1 MGVPI
6 AVGGYIAL
14 EKLLLWLGV
23 GTVAVGAGA
32 VIVDNMNEANKA
44 VGSSNSGISSYTDA
58 CSSCQPPPEED
69 DDDENKNRGERN
81 KRYQKQAEKM
91 GYRKVSRGSA
101 PFNSHGE
108 NVFYNGR
115 NYISPDRDG
124 HNVSNGWKV
133 FNGRGDRQGTY
144 NWDLSRQIKG

>member
-1 MGVPI
+1 MGAPLVI
-6 AVGGYIAL
+6 GGYIAL
-14 EKLLLWLGV
+14 EKFLLWLGV
-23 GTVAVGAGA
+23 GTAAVATGA

-44 VGSSNSGISSYTDA
+44 AGSSQSGITSYTDA
-58 CSSCQPPPEED
+58 CSSCLPPE
-69 DDDENKNRGERN
+69 DDEENKSRGERN
-81 KRYQKQAEKM
+81 KEYQKQAEKM

-115 NYISPDRDG
+115 HYISPDRDG

-133 FNGRGDRQGTY
+133 FNGRGDRLGTY
-144 NWDLSRQIKG
+144 NWDLSVKIKG